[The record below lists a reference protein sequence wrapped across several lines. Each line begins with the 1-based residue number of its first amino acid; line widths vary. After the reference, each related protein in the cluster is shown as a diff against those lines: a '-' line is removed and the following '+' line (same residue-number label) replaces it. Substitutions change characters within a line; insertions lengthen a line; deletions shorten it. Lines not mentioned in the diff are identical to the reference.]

1 MEKRSRIMF
10 ISFVFIFVFLL
21 FMILRIIVFDKQK
34 YMSAATNQHL
44 DKTSVK
50 IFRGMIYDKNL
61 IPLTDSRGYV
71 LNHKNNV
78 KYSITKRYDE
88 KSRAKHITGYVN
100 NENEGVSGIEKMYNE
115 LLKTTGSFEICSIN
129 NVNDKDV
136 LYLPKTIKKN
146 EFLSNGIKLTL
157 DYHIQKIAEDIFDKH
172 NIEGAAVVLDVESFD
187 VLGMVSKPD
196 FDQTKI
202 EKHINEGEA
211 ELVNKAISGFNAG
224 SIFKIITT
232 AAAIE
237 NGIANKD
244 DLFFCPGLRKI
255 DGNIFNCNKK
265 DGHKFLTFED
275 AFAKSCNVCF
285 YDLGVIL
292 KKDKLYDMANKFS
305 LGQKVLD
312 FEGEDEGS
320 IDMGEFDA
328 DMANTSIGQGKILI
342 TPIQAAKIAA
352 IIATGGY
359 EKNVNIVS
367 GVVDKSGNFMQSL
380 RYDDEK
386 KVISTHTADA
396 IKNMMKN
403 AVDNGTGISAYDE
416 NLNICGKTGSAET
429 GWLKDDKLMV
439 HGWFVGFFPYEKPK
453 YAMSVFLQNGQSGQG
468 AAKIFLEIA
477 KEIEKYGM

>member
-1 MEKRSRIMF
+1 
-10 ISFVFIFVFLL
+10 
-21 FMILRIIVFDKQK
+21 MILKIIVFDKQK

-44 DKTSVK
+44 DKQSVK
-50 IFRGMIYDKNL
+50 VFRGMIYDKNL
-61 IPLTDSRGYV
+61 IPLVDSRGYV

-100 NENEGVSGIEKMYNE
+100 GDGEGVSGIEKMYNN

-129 NVNDKDV
+129 NVNDKNIS
-136 LYLPKTIKKN
+136 YLPSTIKKN

-157 DYHIQKIAEDIFDKH
+157 DYHIQKIIEDIFDK
-172 NIEGAAVVLDVESFD
+172 NKIEGGAALLDVETFD
-187 VLGMVSKPD
+187 VLSMVSKPD

-202 EKHINEGEA
+202 EKYIKDGES
-211 ELVNKAISGFNAG
+211 ELVNKAISSFNAG
-224 SIFKIITT
+224 SIFKIITC

-237 NGIANKD
+237 NNIANKD

-255 DGNIFNCNKK
+255 DGNIFNCNKM
-265 DGHKFLTFED
+265 DGHNFLTLED

-292 KKDKLYDMANKFS
+292 KKDKLYDMAKKFS
-305 LGQKVLD
+305 LGEKILD
-312 FEGEDEGS
+312 FEGEDKGS
-320 IDMGEFDA
+320 IDMGDFDA

-342 TPIQAAKIAA
+342 TPLQAAKMAA

-367 GVVDKSGNFMQSL
+367 DVVDKSGNFVRSL

-403 AVDNGTGISAYDE
+403 AVERGTGTSAYDE

-429 GWLKDDKLMV
+429 GWLKDDKFMV

-453 YAMSVFLQNGQSGQG
+453 YAMSVFLQNGKSGQS

-477 KEIEKYGM
+477 KEIEKYAM